1 MKEVE
6 SLIIYKAVL
15 DMIYYSET
23 LLTNF
28 YKIERN
34 LLVKDIRTINFDI
47 MSLILRV
54 HKEKI
59 KSQKNYYLNEIDIN
73 LKMLKVYVRLSFKK
87 RYINSKNYGIWDR
100 KITNISNMV
109 FNWSSNI

>member
-6 SLIIYKAVL
+6 NLIIYKAVL

-28 YKIERN
+28 SKIERN

-47 MSLILRV
+47 MRLILRV
-54 HKEKI
+54 HKEKNMS
-59 KSQKNYYLNEIDIN
+59 KKNHYLNEIDIN
-73 LKMLKVYVRLSFKK
+73 LKMLKVYVKLSFKK
-87 RYINSKNYGIWDR
+87 KYINSKNYVTWDR
-100 KITNISNMV
+100 KITNISNLV
-109 FNWSSNI
+109 FN